1 MPKPFIKPRQI
12 LMSKRANIFY
22 LEHVRI
28 MQKNDRVVYLTQTDS
43 DVEFFYNVPERN
55 TIFLLLGKGTS
66 ITDAAARR
74 LAESNVIFAFVGNGG
89 SPLFSA
95 VDYVFLASQ
104 SEYRPT
110 EYMQA
115 WVKLWL
121 EENKRLSGAKIFVLE
136 RFLWTKQ
143 SFSKNEELVKK
154 KVAISD
160 SMIEKFKIKVE
171 KASTTNELMA
181 VEAEWARNIYA
192 LLASAFQLQNFKREE
207 GKQSKETLED
217 LANSFIDH
225 GNYIAYGYSAAILH
239 VLGISFAFALLH
251 GKTRRGALVFD
262 VADLFKDA
270 VILPLAFASAAEYK
284 RDQQFRDDLIDACIE
299 AEIMDRCI
307 DTIKHV
313 VSLSGSNISDLEL

>member
-1 MPKPFIKPRQI
+1 MNKPFIKPRQI

-28 MQKNDRVVYLTQTDS
+28 MQKNDRIVYLTQTDS

-74 LAESNVIFAFVGNGG
+74 LADSNVMFAFVGNGG

-95 VDYVFLASQ
+95 VDYVFLSPQ

-110 EYMQA
+110 EYMQG
-115 WVKLWL
+115 WVKLWFD
-121 EENKRLSGAKIFVLE
+121 EEKRLLGAKHFVLK
-136 RFLWTKQ
+136 RFLWTKE
-143 SFSKNEELVKK
+143 SFTKHEELMKK
-154 KVAISD
+154 KVVISD
-160 SMIEKFKIKVE
+160 SMLEKFQQKVE
-171 KASTTNELMA
+171 KVTTTNELLA
-181 VEAEWARNIYA
+181 VEAEWAKNIYG
-192 LLASAFQLQNFKREE
+192 LLAKAYQLQSFKREE
-207 GKQSKETLED
+207 GKASKKTLED

-225 GNYIAYGYSAAILH
+225 GNYIAYGYAAAVLH

-270 VILPLAFASAAEYK
+270 VILPAAFASTAAYK
-284 RDQQFRDDLIDACIE
+284 RDQDFRDDLIDVCVDAD
-299 AEIMDRCI
+299 IMDRCI
-307 DTIKHV
+307 DTIKDV
-313 VSLSGSNISDLEL
+313 VSLSGVAINHLEF